1 MIRTFPPPVP
11 GMEGFRFRV
20 ATRSCG
26 GPRYRTARA
35 FELSKCRLYY
45 QTQQLPIKSTAHGHC
60 TACHTEGGEA
70 IVCRLRADCPFMRS
84 AELPCTHAT
93 RVSSL
98 CEELCGNNLCGNN
111 PTIGQHLQTTL
122 RDKHDALTLD
132 ERSYVLEGNCAV
144 YKVQHNGS

>member
-35 FELSKCRLYY
+35 FELSKCGLHY
-45 QTQQLPIKSTAHGHC
+45 QTQQHTINCTSYGHC
-60 TACHTEGGEA
+60 MACHAEGGEA
-70 IVCRLRADCPFMRS
+70 IFCHLRLPVHAKCR
-84 AELPCTHAT
+84 AT
-93 RVSSL
+93 LHPRHPRFFAVRRTL
-98 CEELCGNNLCGNN
+98 WEKPNNR
-111 PTIGQHLQTTL
+111 TTPPDDTTTTA
-122 RDKHDALTLD
+122 DKHDELTLD
-132 ERSYVLEGNCAV
+132 ARSYVLEGNCAV